1 MLFSFLHVFIQ
12 QSVVVVV
19 SYKTELHKKVE
30 ANLFFHNLLNR
41 DLFEYHLF
49 LISLTLMI
57 CGYCIKQ

>member
-1 MLFSFLHVFIQ
+1 MLFSLLHVFIQ
-12 QSVVVVV
+12 QSVVVV

-49 LISLTLMI
+49 LISLTIMI

>member
-1 MLFSFLHVFIQ
+1 MLFSLLHVFIQ
-12 QSVVVVV
+12 QSVVVV

>member
-12 QSVVVVV
+12 QSVVVV
-19 SYKTELHKKVE
+19 SYKTELHKVE

>member
-12 QSVVVVV
+12 QSVVVV

-30 ANLFFHNLLNR
+30 ANLFFHR